1 MQTSE
6 GWLGWL
12 EHTAVA
18 MWMRDSTWAYP
29 AVETAHIIGFTM
41 LVGAAVV
48 LDLRLLG
55 LARSLPVAAITT
67 HLTRWARRSLLLLV
81 APTGALLFMTQAT
94 ETWVNPAFRLKLILL
109 CAAGINALIFH
120 LWSFKLVE
128 ARAEQSATPL
138 RAKIAA
144 LLSLAIWT
152 GVITCGRFIAYL

>member
-12 EHTAVA
+12 ERTAVA
-18 MWMRDSTWAYP
+18 AWLRDSTWAYP
-29 AVETAHIIGFTM
+29 TVEATHIIGFTI

-55 LARSLPVAAITT
+55 FGRALPVEAIAT
-67 HLTRWARRSLLLLV
+67 HLSRWARLSFFLLV
-81 APTGALLFMTQAT
+81 APSGALLFITQAT
-94 ETWVNPAFRLKLILL
+94 ETWINPAFRLKLILL
-109 CAAGINALIFH
+109 CAAGINALVFH
-120 LWSFKLVE
+120 LWSFKSIGGW
-128 ARAEQSATPL
+128 AEQSTTPM

-152 GVITCGRFIAYL
+152 GVIICGRFIAYL